1 MSEDG
6 VRRNSE
12 QTVGGGIRSVVGKF
26 SGDGV
31 DEACATGERGWER
44 ETKGPQEAARGT
56 TEEENGRAR
65 ASRGVSASVGVCA
78 GVKEYELVNL
88 LKK

>member
-12 QTVGGGIRSVVGKF
+12 QVAGGGIRSV
-26 SGDGV
+26 SGSFPGVGV
-31 DEACATGERGWER
+31 DEACATGERGRER
-44 ETKGPQEAARGT
+44 ETKGSQEAAKGT

-65 ASRGVSASVGVCA
+65 TSRGVSASLCLCA
-78 GVKEYELVNL
+78 GVKEYEVVNH
-88 LKK
+88 